1 MRLPY
6 SIQVPLRTH
15 PDVPA
20 AGIGVLEILAWCV
33 SIAIAIGSYAYRMGG
48 PGLQNDSYQYI
59 SAAENFAQAPAARTS
74 IVYFDVER
82 SHGVAPAP
90 LTTFPAGYPL
100 IMSAVAALGVTPDFA
115 GLVVSL
121 VAACSV
127 AVLLAWGARWLQLG
141 SWTTRALLLLL
152 LTNSTFVIGAG
163 YVLTEPLF
171 TAVTLAA
178 LLFLI
183 RAQTPSLSER
193 SYLRWLM
200 LAQLAIA
207 SAYWVRYAGLFLF
220 AGAATYLTISALRER
235 SRRAW
240 LGLASVSVSAVLIGL
255 GFARNYLLVGSWK
268 GGNTKSVHN
277 DLWPVLHD
285 FFLSI
290 YHVLLG
296 EAAPASGALE
306 LLLALA
312 VAGAIAL
319 YAGVLYRNRSA
330 VLRDRGVHILA
341 AFLLFYVT
349 GMIYLGMES
358 VISFGTRM
366 FKPLLPVLLL
376 FGAIAYKSTAVR
388 DGGRGASR
396 IGLAALFAVSVAG
409 YMAINLR
416 SYVAP
421 PEQPRHSLIRAQL
434 DAPLD
439 DGRSLVDWIDRNL
452 TMDRPLF
459 ATDGQAT
466 GYLLKRKVVALTSAE
481 YSDQAWTADAVRATM
496 ERFDATHLII
506 YYGLSD
512 QTSVIRQSP
521 FLQELSRGALP
532 DWLRV
537 VADNHKVRILAMT
550 DPNRATLPT
559 KPVVNQESNHS

>member
-1 MRLPY
+1 M
-6 SIQVPLRTH
+6 
-15 PDVPA
+15 
-20 AGIGVLEILAWCV
+20 WCV
-33 SIAIAIGSYAYRMGG
+33 AVAIAIGLYAYRMGG
-48 PGLQNDSYQYI
+48 PGLENDSYQYI
-59 SAAENFAQAPAARTS
+59 SAAENFGQAPAARTS

-82 SHGVAPAP
+82 SHGVVPAP

-100 IMSAVAALGVTPDFA
+100 IMSAVAVLGIAPAFA

-121 VAACSV
+121 VAACGVVVLV
-127 AVLLAWGARWLQLG
+127 ARGARWLRLG
-141 SWTTRALLLLL
+141 SWTTRTLLLLL
-152 LTNSTFVIGAG
+152 LTSSTFVIGAG

-193 SYLRWLM
+193 SYLMWLM
-200 LAQLAIA
+200 LAQLSIA
-207 SAYWVRYAGLFLF
+207 SAYWIRYAGLFLF
-220 AGAATYLTISALRER
+220 AGTAAYLALRALRER

-240 LGLASVSVSAVLIGL
+240 LGLASVALSAVLIGI

-277 DLWPVLHD
+277 DLVPVLND

-290 YHVLLG
+290 YHVFLG
-296 EAAPASGALE
+296 EAAPAAGVPE
-306 LLLALA
+306 LLWVL
-312 VAGAIAL
+312 VAAGMITL
-319 YAGVLYRNRSA
+319 YVGVLYRNRSA
-330 VLRDRGVHILA
+330 ILRDCGVHIIA
-341 AFLLFYVT
+341 AFLLFYVA

-376 FGAIAYKSTAVR
+376 FGAILYRSTAAR
-388 DGGRGASR
+388 DGGRNASR
-396 IGLAALFAVSVAG
+396 LGLAALFAVSVAG

-416 SYVAP
+416 SYLAP
-421 PEQPRHSLIRAQL
+421 PELPRHSLIRAQL

-439 DGRSLVDWIDRNL
+439 DGRSLIDWIDRNL
-452 TMDRPLF
+452 AMDRPLF

-481 YSDQAWTADAVRATM
+481 YSDQAWTADAVRAAM
-496 ERFDATHLII
+496 KRFDATHLII

-521 FLQELSRGALP
+521 FLQELARGTLP
-532 DWLRV
+532 DWLRI
-537 VADNHKVRILAMT
+537 VADNRQVRVLAVT
-550 DPNRATLPT
+550 DPNRAIVPLQ
-559 KPVVNQESNHS
+559 PVENQESNRS